1 MVLIME
7 RRIEEI
13 EKRLSRL
20 EVKVDDIEKALYIVV
35 SAVITQ
41 AIRILDPHPA
51 SQSIGFAAIYFTLA
65 GLALYKL
72 TVSNRKRKRK

>member
-1 MVLIME
+1 ME
-7 RRIEEI
+7 RKIEEI

-51 SQSIGFAAIYFTLA
+51 SQSIGFAAIYFALA

-72 TVSNRKRKRK
+72 TLSNRKRRQE

>member
-20 EVKVDDIEKALYIVV
+20 EVKVDDIEKTLYIVI

-51 SQSIGFAAIYFTLA
+51 SQSIGFAVVFLTLA

-72 TVSNRKRKRK
+72 TLSNRKRRQE

>member
-1 MVLIME
+1 ME

-20 EVKVDDIEKALYIVV
+20 EVKVDDIEKTLYIVI

-51 SQSIGFAAIYFTLA
+51 SQSIGFAVVFLTLA

-72 TVSNRKRKRK
+72 TLSNRKRRQE